1 MRLSS
6 EILVLLLAAGLYL
19 YDSILLLYC
28 DEGVIA
34 PRGDHWRV
42 RFGSRVRLRGR
53 EFFLPNLLLPHR
65 PVFRLTWRPDLAGTS
80 EFQRLDQLK
89 TQFGP
94 LGLLVW
100 LMAIA
105 LFVIV
110 PLGFFTRLGESLSIA
125 AICMLY
131 GFIVAA
137 LVWVGLHRQRFQLT
151 GGRFVIVAIEV
162 LICSPFGI
170 NLVRRLSTNMAFN
183 ESLLDAA
190 RNLQRPEH
198 WIESRKEFID
208 RLQEL
213 IDVESDDSNEIA
225 ALRAS
230 QKLLSDDLNGSLPKH
245 SPR

>member
-1 MRLSS
+1 
-6 EILVLLLAAGLYL
+6 
-19 YDSILLLYC
+19 
-28 DEGVIA
+28 
-34 PRGDHWRV
+34 
-42 RFGSRVRLRGR
+42 
-53 EFFLPNLLLPHR
+53 
-65 PVFRLTWRPDLAGTS
+65 
-80 EFQRLDQLK
+80 
-89 TQFGP
+89 
-94 LGLLVW
+94 
-100 LMAIA
+100 MAIA

-137 LVWVGLHRQRFQLT
+137 LVWVGFHRQRFQLT